1 MTQKEIVLELLRY
14 NGQHGI
20 TALDALE
27 IGCFRL
33 AARIADLRADGYDI
47 SSTMETTRT
56 AKRIARY
63 RLVDVVVGQQLSWTA

>member
-1 MTQKEIVLELLRY
+1 MTQKDIILELLRW
-14 NGQHGI
+14 NGAAGI

-33 AARIADLRADGYDI
+33 AARIADLRADGYEI
-47 SSTMETTRT
+47 TSTMELTRT

-63 RLVDVVVGQQLSWTA
+63 RIVEQAEQLTLVVA

>member
-1 MTQKEIVLELLRY
+1 MTQKQIVLELLRY
-14 NGQHGI
+14 NGDRGI

-47 SSTMETTRT
+47 SSTMELTRT